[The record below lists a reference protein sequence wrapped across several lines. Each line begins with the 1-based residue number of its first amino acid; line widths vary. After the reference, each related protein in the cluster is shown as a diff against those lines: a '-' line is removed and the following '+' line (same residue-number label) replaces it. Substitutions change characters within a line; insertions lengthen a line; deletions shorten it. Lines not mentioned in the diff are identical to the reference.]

1 MMPDDDKASIKDQMV
16 EKLKK
21 LKPVASPAPAL

>member
-1 MMPDDDKASIKDQMV
+1 MPDDDKASIKEQMV